1 MPHNLV
7 SSCREFTSSI
17 SRRAVLRSLS
27 ATLGAGLMHAFPGA
41 GALQAASCPNACRS
55 MISANDVWIKD
66 LPIIDAHCHIFNAR
80 DIPSVYFV
88 TKVVLKHYA
97 AHLSAAHRRRLES
110 EIGDAVSGSLGRTPG
125 YELEKSVLEAR
136 LAGEPEAAAL
146 AKKLELPKFAH
157 GTQRACYGDDVADNI
172 TAVLNLVTILTQFR
186 HKNLE
191 ALMATNAMPEPGVG
205 VALFTPAMID
215 MDYWLGVGAEAGSS
229 ADDISTDASSLP
241 QSSPAQQVEMME
253 MIQRL
258 YPGRC
263 HGFVSFCPW
272 RQVDDTHHN
281 ALVGE
286 GSKFRRKSALE
297 VVEDAI
303 LNRGFAGVKLYPTM
317 GFLPIGNADIPLEG
331 FPASVAKTPYAHEFG
346 HLLDAAL
353 LALYEFCSAHDVPIM
368 VHTAPSNGAGV
379 FTNSA
384 GKETGYEVRA
394 HPQGWERV
402 LARQGLSGLKLN
414 LTHFG
419 GSPDAASTKEW
430 RASIGRLMDAYDSVY
445 TDLSHYPEMLMDN
458 FTGSGQHCREAAQML
473 APIRKVF
480 LSGEAGE
487 KRARRILYGSDWP
500 MLSKE
505 YYYADYLPVVAH
517 MYRRKIYGVGEGAEM
532 NARAFLSGNTID
544 FLGLYD
550 GGKARARFEAW
561 YARHGL
567 DPVSLQRFDAA
578 PEEGE

>member
-1 MPHNLV
+1 MN
-7 SSCREFTSSI
+7 
-17 SRRAVLRSLS
+17 RRAVLRAFSASLG
-27 ATLGAGLMHAFPGA
+27 TGFMHAIPGA
-41 GALQAASCPNACRS
+41 GVLQAASCPNACRS
-55 MISANDVWIKD
+55 MIGENDVWIRD
-66 LPIIDAHCHIFNAR
+66 LPIIDTHCHVFNAR
-80 DIPSVYFV
+80 DIPSIHFI

-97 AHLSAAHRRRLES
+97 AHLSAANRRTLET
-110 EIGDAVSGSLGRTPG
+110 EIGEAVSGSLGRTPG

-146 AKKLELPKFAH
+146 AKTLELPKFAH
-157 GTQRACYGDDVADNI
+157 GSKRSCYGADVADNI
-172 TAVLNLVTILTQFR
+172 TAVLNLITILTQFR
-186 HKNLE
+186 HKNFE
-191 ALMATNAMPEPGVG
+191 ALMSINTEPQPGVG
-205 VALFTPAMID
+205 VALYTPAMVD
-215 MDYWLGVGAEAGSS
+215 MDYWLGVGAEAGTP
-229 ADDISTDASSLP
+229 ADDIGTDASSLR
-241 QSSPAQQVEMME
+241 QSSPAQQVELME

-272 RQVDDTHHN
+272 RQVDGTYHN
-281 ALVGE
+281 ALIGE
-286 GSKFRRKSALE
+286 GSPRRRRTALE

-303 LNRGFAGVKLYPTM
+303 LNRGFAGVKLYPPM
-317 GFLPIGNADIPLEG
+317 GFLPMGNADIPPEG
-331 FPASVAKTPYAHEFG
+331 FPASVAETPYAEEFG

-353 LALYEFCSAHDVPIM
+353 LALYEFCAAHDVPVM

-384 GKETGYEVRA
+384 GKEMGYEARA

-414 LTHFG
+414 LAHFG
-419 GSPDAASTKEW
+419 GSLDAARTMEW
-430 RASIGRLMDAYDSVY
+430 RASIGKLMDDYENVY

-458 FTGSGQHCREAAQML
+458 FTGAGQHCREAAQML

-480 LSGEAGE
+480 LPGEAGE
-487 KRARRILYGSDWP
+487 KRARRILYGSDWSL
-500 MLSKE
+500 LSKE

-532 NARAFLSGNTID
+532 NARAFLSHNAIE
-544 FLGLYD
+544 FLGLRMGD
-550 GGKARARFEAW
+550 KARARFEAW

-567 DPVSLQRFDAA
+567 DPAPLKRFDTV
-578 PEEGE
+578 GE